1 MFYNSCINQK
11 NASESWNLPPPMKKA
26 KPFENKA
33 IEKKSFIPKRLS
45 VIDVMKLGKPI
56 RNKGR
61 GSTKVLIK
69 KFNMEINEWSISKE
83 VIFEIEDKAFAEG
96 GFRMVYKAKIDDQ
109 SFRENTWVVKKI
121 ARLRRKHLKR

>member
-1 MFYNSCINQK
+1 
-11 NASESWNLPPPMKKA
+11 MKKA
-26 KPFENKA
+26 KIFENKV
-33 IEKKSFIPKRLS
+33 IEKKSFIPKSFS

-61 GSTKVLIK
+61 SSAKVLIE

-96 GFRMVYKAKIDDQ
+96 GFRMIYKAKIDDQ